1 MTQTKLLT
9 TPDKQQPY
17 IYLDRFLIE
26 KDVGWKKG
34 QPLSSISE
42 AYPQVARGHQ
52 VDQNLFTQFSSV
64 EKAIIVSR
72 EELMKVNLVSPEIEA
87 VREVVSGA
95 CSIRSYYFHRHSMS
109 GASCNEQE
117 GEYVTG
123 WSILRSSCVSRI

>member
-17 IYLDRFLIE
+17 IYLDGLLIE

-34 QPLSSISE
+34 QPLSSIPE
-42 AYPQVARGHQ
+42 VCPQVDR
-52 VDQNLFTQFSSV
+52 NLLTQFGSV

-72 EELMKVNLVSPEIEA
+72 EELMKVNLVSPETADRI
-87 VREVVSGA
+87 REVVSGA
-95 CSIRSYYFHRHSMS
+95 CSTRSYYFHRHSKS

-117 GEYVTG
+117 REYATG
-123 WSILRSSCVSRI
+123 WSILRSFCALRI